1 MYILSE
7 SMLSLIKWLSSSRQ
21 PNTPIIVDI
30 PPGLIS
36 DEANPV
42 DTQIDEFTTERVLTK
57 GCKDIGL

>member
-1 MYILSE
+1 
-7 SMLSLIKWLSSSRQ
+7 MLSLIKWLSSSRQ

>member
-7 SMLSLIKWLSSSRQ
+7 SMLSLIKWLSSSKL
-21 PNTPIIVDI
+21 NTTIIVDI